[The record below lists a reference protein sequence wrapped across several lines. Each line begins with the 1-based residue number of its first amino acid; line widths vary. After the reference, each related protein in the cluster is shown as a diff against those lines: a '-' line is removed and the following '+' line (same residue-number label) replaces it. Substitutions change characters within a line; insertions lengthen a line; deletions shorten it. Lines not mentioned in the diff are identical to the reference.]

1 MPGPGQS
8 ANRRSNVEPSALCGT
23 CVAVAPLV
31 DLHEGMEL
39 NERIRV
45 VRRLAQGG
53 MADLWIAKHRT
64 LDIEVVVKVLTPRA
78 ARGSTA
84 RSRFMRE
91 ARVTAKVICPHVVRV
106 FDCDDG
112 MATAEGDPFLVMELL
127 QGEDL
132 SARIA
137 RTGRLSIRET
147 VTIVEHVALAL
158 ETTHGLGIVHRD
170 VKPENVF
177 VVDGPEGMFAKLVDF
192 GVAKDAAEEVLELTR
207 PDAMMGTPA
216 YMSPEQ
222 VVSARDVD
230 SRCDVWSL
238 AVLAY
243 SCLTGKT
250 PFDGP
255 TFGALCVAI
264 HGGKFD
270 RASSARPG
278 LPASIDAFFEKAFR
292 TAIALRY
299 QSARELQEAFRQ
311 ATWDDASVDLTDDS
325 ARSSSVPP
333 GEDAMSAAGTFL
345 VLDDLDETLSGG
357 EAESRDNDPIDLAKP
372 RSGVRPKGWS
382 DSVEGRG
389 VRGRG

>member
-1 MPGPGQS
+1 MT
-8 ANRRSNVEPSALCGT
+8 PS
-23 CVAVAPLV
+23 V
-31 DLHEGMEL
+31 DLHEGREL
-39 NERIRV
+39 SGRIRI

-53 MADLWIAKHRT
+53 MADLWIAEHRT
-64 LDIEVVVKVLTPRA
+64 LGIEVVVKVLTPRGS
-78 ARGSTA
+78 RGPTA
-84 RSRFMRE
+84 CRRFMRE

-112 MATAEGDPFLVMELL
+112 TASADGEPFLVMELL

-147 VTIVEHVALAL
+147 VTIVEHVSLAL
-158 ETTHGLGIVHRD
+158 QATHGLGIVHRD

-177 VVDGPEGMFAKLVDF
+177 VVEGPEGMLAKLVDF

-207 PDAMMGTPA
+207 ADAMMGTPA

-264 HGGKFD
+264 HGGKFEC
-270 RASSARPG
+270 ASRTRPE
-278 LPASIDAFFEKAFR
+278 LPASVDAFFEKAFR
-292 TAIALRY
+292 SAIALRY

-311 ATWDDASVDLTDDS
+311 ATWDDASVDVMDYAPRTTL
-325 ARSSSVPP
+325 VPP
-333 GEDAMSAAGTFL
+333 GEDAMSAASTLL
-345 VLDDLDETLSGG
+345 VLDDLDETLPRGLDTG
-357 EAESRDNDPIDLAKP
+357 DNDPIDLARP
-372 RSGVRPKGWS
+372 RSGVRPK
-382 DSVEGRG
+382 RG
-389 VRGRG
+389 SAPLRGSGERGRG

>member
-1 MPGPGQS
+1 MRDATPD
-8 ANRRSNVEPSALCGT
+8 GT
-23 CVAVAPLV
+23 CVAMTPSV
-31 DLHEGMEL
+31 DLHEGREL
-39 NERIRV
+39 SGRIRI

-53 MADLWIAKHRT
+53 MADLWIAEHRT
-64 LDIEVVVKVLTPRA
+64 LGIEVVVKVLTPRGS
-78 ARGSTA
+78 RGPTA
-84 RSRFMRE
+84 CRRFMRE

-112 MATAEGDPFLVMELL
+112 TASADGEPFLVMELL

-147 VTIVEHVALAL
+147 VTIVEHVSLAL
-158 ETTHGLGIVHRD
+158 QATHGLGIVHRD

-177 VVDGPEGMFAKLVDF
+177 VVEGPEGMLAKLVDF

-207 PDAMMGTPA
+207 ADAMMGTPA

-264 HGGKFD
+264 HGGKFEC
-270 RASSARPG
+270 ASRTRPE
-278 LPASIDAFFEKAFR
+278 LPASVDAFFEKAFR
-292 TAIALRY
+292 SAIALRY

-311 ATWDDASVDLTDDS
+311 ATWDDASVDVMDYAPRTTL
-325 ARSSSVPP
+325 VPP
-333 GEDAMSAAGTFL
+333 GEDAMSAASTLL
-345 VLDDLDETLSGG
+345 VLDDLDETLPRGLDTG
-357 EAESRDNDPIDLAKP
+357 DNDPIDLARP
-372 RSGVRPKGWS
+372 RSGVRPK
-382 DSVEGRG
+382 RG
-389 VRGRG
+389 SAPLRGSGERGRG